1 MRFNTQK
8 YRQLELFIKTEP
20 GETGRLYMVSGSAR
34 KMFQSI
40 QKVAENYGESGD
52 DL

>member
-8 YRQLELFIKTEP
+8 YRQLELFIKT
-20 GETGRLYMVSGSAR
+20 LYGFRKCAQNVSD
-34 KMFQSI
+34 QSI